1 MFPKVSVLY
10 LPTRYFG
17 LASGAGVSAS
27 SPASSTS
34 TAEPGTISK
43 LTGSLPVGWKVL
55 FHIVNVPLV
64 SARIMKNLMRR
75 RTTAAEAIWEGVLD
89 GYRGR
94 EGKWRRHDERLLK
107 RNAT

>member
-1 MFPKVSVLY
+1 MIARKAVVYHKNARSSGGTENPIAYYYTERSRVLV
-10 LPTRYFG
+10 
-17 LASGAGVSAS
+17 ANAV
-27 SPASSTS
+27 
-34 TAEPGTISK
+34 
-43 LTGSLPVGWKVL
+43 LPVGWKLL

-64 SARIMKNLMRR
+64 SARIVKNLMRR
-75 RTTAAEAIWEGVLD
+75 RTTAAKAIWEGVLD